1 LALSVRRNGYGRQI
15 ASFESPLHV
24 KGLGEVAGVF
34 IRAPKIEH
42 VDESVE
48 VLASYDHGDGAHPV
62 LVRQGPVWGA
72 SFHPELAH
80 DARVHGLFLD
90 SI

>member
-1 LALSVRRNGYGRQI
+1 MAAATSGVTPRWRSRCAVTATDARSR
-15 ASFESPLHV
+15 ASSHRWRSAV
-24 KGLGEVAGVF
+24 SGKWRHGHGHGDA
-34 IRAPKIEH
+34 
-42 VDESVE
+42 
-48 VLASYDHGDGAHPV
+48 YDHGDGAHPV
-62 LVRQGPVWGA
+62 LVRQGNVWGA